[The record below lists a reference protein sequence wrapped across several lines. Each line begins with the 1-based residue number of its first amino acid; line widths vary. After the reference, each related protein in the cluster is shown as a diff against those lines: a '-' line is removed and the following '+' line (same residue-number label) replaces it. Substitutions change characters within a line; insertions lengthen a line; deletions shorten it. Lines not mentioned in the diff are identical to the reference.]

1 MRFLQQRE
9 PLHGQHLLE
18 SKVLLPIGLWVAA
31 VAVVARV
38 TMQVLAAEAEVLL
51 QQARML

>member
-31 VAVVARV
+31 VAVQGRMTNEVEE
-38 TMQVLAAEAEVLL
+38 AEVEVLL
-51 QQARML
+51 QQAHMR

>member
-31 VAVVARV
+31 VAVQGRMTKEVMV
-38 TMQVLAAEAEVLL
+38 VEAEVLP
-51 QQARML
+51 QQAHMR